1 MGVRADLE
9 RMRDA
14 PRATVVELRATGARS
29 ARLVLRPVAAGD
41 GSGGG
46 ADLEFV
52 VEVGVSD
59 PGWDVLRGWRD
70 AGSVV
75 AVVMPPESSLLRLRG
90 LDDLQPLTL
99 RRLDG
104 PH

>member
-14 PRATVVELRATGARS
+14 PRATVVELRATGDRT
-29 ARLVLRPVAAGD
+29 ARLVLRPVTVNGTSGD
-41 GSGGG
+41 
-46 ADLEFV
+46 ADLEFT

-59 PGWDVLRGWRD
+59 PGWDMLRGWRD
-70 AGSVV
+70 EGSVL

-99 RRLDG
+99 RRLDAG
-104 PH
+104 R